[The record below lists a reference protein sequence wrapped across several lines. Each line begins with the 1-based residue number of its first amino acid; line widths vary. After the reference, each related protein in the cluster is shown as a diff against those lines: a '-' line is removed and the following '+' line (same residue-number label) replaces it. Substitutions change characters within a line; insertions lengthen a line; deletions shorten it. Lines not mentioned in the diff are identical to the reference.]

1 MAFLRTGQMSD
12 QPKCG
17 TIVTPPSNLTCFRG
31 GTTMERKEVPLT
43 LEQLAP
49 FDLDAFIHKATELNQ
64 RHARTFTTPFPKA
77 PSRWRS
83 HYHFTP
89 RPIALTTRARS
100 KVASV
105 GSLVPR
111 STCA

>member
-1 MAFLRTGQMSD
+1 
-12 QPKCG
+12 
-17 TIVTPPSNLTCFRG
+17 
-31 GTTMERKEVPLT
+31 MERKEVPLT

-64 RHARTFTTPFPKA
+64 RHAQTFTTPLPKA

-89 RPIALTTRARS
+89 RPIALTTEGEVEGGLSWLIGATIDLRFTRS
-100 KVASV
+100 I
-105 GSLVPR
+105 
-111 STCA
+111 CAPY